1 MHVSGTAA
9 SQAGMR
15 NTHTSQTLAV
25 QISGNQSSTVLNN
38 SQAMDIQTPMP
49 ENDEMSNSPRGR
61 DEPGSSVENE
71 ELTQIK
77 KS

>member
-1 MHVSGTAA
+1 MHVSG

-15 NTHTSQTLAV
+15 HTHTSQTLAA
-25 QISGNQSSTVLNN
+25 QISGNQSSTVLNG

-49 ENDEMSNSPRGR
+49 ENEVEVENSPR
-61 DEPGSSVENE
+61 DEPGSSVNE